1 MKKLKKILLINWLYF
16 SKELIEVGD
25 INFLT
30 GKNGAGKSTVIDALQ
45 IVLLGEINARNF
57 NQAANEK
64 SQRTLEGYLRADMD
78 DNSPYSR
85 RGKDFS
91 TYIVCE
97 FQDEMEGSSF
107 VTGVT
112 FDCRSDGSY
121 RDTFFIYTGTLP
133 ENCFIE
139 QGEAMETSA
148 LRRFLKQNY
157 ARTEFYDTQKEYRR
171 NMLAK
176 WNVHNEQV
184 LRMMKKA
191 VSFRPIVDIQKFI
204 TENICDIPD
213 KPNIELMQQNIR
225 DYKRHELLAQR
236 QQEKLDALQQISRLY
251 QEMNQAIDR
260 CQIQKFLVRWAEKE
274 AAQTEI
280 DQRELERTECKENLA
295 NVNEQLE
302 ELERQIE
309 QKETRRSELELA
321 CRQSNV
327 FQEEER
333 LLNTEKALRD
343 EQKKLEQGLQ
353 NLEVEIKREARHLQ
367 RFCGEIQELEPEEL
381 LIPVQEAANTVQKAY
396 AVFTGDEKGLFARP
410 VELFETG
417 QQAAAELSDAVR
429 SAAHKTEDRIV
440 ELKKQADQ
448 KSAVLANLRRNIKDY
463 PHGLLLFKDRLE
475 KDLADKTGH
484 AVPVYI
490 LADVLEMADERWR
503 GAVEGYLNNQKYYL
517 LVEPGRYQDALNIYD
532 RLKQEAEYR
541 AFGLVDIGK
550 LREKETLR
558 PLPGS
563 LAEKVETENKLARSY
578 VDYLLGRVICCDT
591 AEQLRCYKTAITAE
605 GMLYQGYVARALRKG
620 WMEDAFIGRRAVQLR
635 IDHLEKE
642 LACLQEELRHWQA
655 LQKQLTGLQEPLFT
669 QRFVRIDVAQK
680 QEDYQRIQ
688 TIIKE
693 IAEVKNQ
700 LSQLNLFWLDEQ
712 RRIIEQL
719 KEEILAFNK
728 EKDAKNV
735 QKGKLEGR
743 IHQLE
748 YEILPEKYQRYEA
761 IEDVLN
767 EEFTKEYRETI
778 GVPRYRQELVRLKK
792 ADVIRK
798 NFGDSLAQSTKAMDG
813 AQKKLFAARREY
825 AERFKPCAFQIEVM
839 DNTEYEEERRTLQE
853 SELPRYKEKIRA
865 ARESAMEQFQNDF
878 LAKLKS
884 SIDQVQDQVH
894 NLNKALRQ
902 AQFGTDKYQFRVGPN
917 PDYLDYY
924 NMITADELMEGESGL
939 FALPFQQ
946 KYGPLIEKL
955 FSQITMADDTQLNAR
970 KQSELQENIVRY
982 TDFRTYLK
990 FDLET
995 TDQNGSKQLL
1005 SQTLNMKSGGETQTP
1020 FYIAVLASFAQLY
1033 RVNDATRFGNTV
1045 RLVVFDEAFNK
1056 MDSDRITE
1064 SVLLLRKM
1072 GLQAIICTPPDK
1084 VSDIMPIADRTLL
1097 VDKSGYRMH
1106 IIPFGKEMQNEG
1118 STGDPESSA
1127 G

>member
-45 IVLLGEINARNF
+45 IVLLGETNSRNF

-139 QGEAMETSA
+139 QGEAMEISA

-295 NVNEQLE
+295 NVNEQRE

-333 LLNTEKALRD
+333 LLNMEKALRD

-353 NLEVEIKREARHLQ
+353 NLEVEIKREARRLQ

-381 LIPVQEAANTVQKAY
+381 LIPVQEAANTAQKAY
-396 AVFTGDEKGLFARP
+396 VDEF
-410 VELFETG
+410 
-417 QQAAAELSDAVR
+417 
-429 SAAHKTEDRIV
+429 EDRIV
-440 ELKKQADQ
+440 ISNAGQFLPGNIKTVLEPAYAPPYYRNPLLAQAMVNFKMIDTASMGIRRVYSIQKEKLIPMPDYDLSRYDQVRVTVYGKVLNDNYTKILFENPNMDLDTVYLLDRVQKGENISRMEAAALRKLGLIEGKIPKLFVSATVAEALDQ
-448 KSAVLANLRRNIKDY
+448 KAQYIKNKGFD
-463 PHGLLLFKDRLE
+463 D
-475 KDLADKTGH
+475 
-484 AVPVYI
+484 
-490 LADVLEMADERWR
+490 
-503 GAVEGYLNNQKYYL
+503 QYY
-517 LVEPGRYQDALNIYD
+517 
-532 RLKQEAEYR
+532 KQ
-541 AFGLVDIGK
+541 LI
-550 LREKETLR
+550 
-558 PLPGS
+558 
-563 LAEKVETENKLARSY
+563 
-578 VDYLLGRVICCDT
+578 VDYLNKWG
-591 AEQLRCYKTAITAE
+591 
-605 GMLYQGYVARALRKG
+605 KG
-620 WMEDAFIGRRAVQLR
+620 QKSDFDKLLFDKLPDSLTAVQKNTKIRNLLASLR
-635 IDHLEKE
+635 M
-642 LACLQEELRHWQA
+642 
-655 LQKQLTGLQEPLFT
+655 GG
-669 QRFVRIDVAQK
+669 
-680 QEDYQRIQ
+680 
-688 TIIKE
+688 
-693 IAEVKNQ
+693 
-700 LSQLNLFWLDEQ
+700 
-712 RRIIEQL
+712 IIETDS
-719 KEEILAFNK
+719 EN
-728 EKDAKNV
+728 
-735 QKGKLEGR
+735 
-743 IHQLE
+743 HQ
-748 YEILPEKYQRYEA
+748 RSNW
-761 IEDVLN
+761 VL
-767 EEFTKEYRETI
+767 TK
-778 GVPRYRQELVRLKK
+778 K
-792 ADVIRK
+792 
-798 NFGDSLAQSTKAMDG
+798 
-813 AQKKLFAARREY
+813 
-825 AERFKPCAFQIEVM
+825 
-839 DNTEYEEERRTLQE
+839 
-853 SELPRYKEKIRA
+853 
-865 ARESAMEQFQNDF
+865 
-878 LAKLKS
+878 
-884 SIDQVQDQVH
+884 
-894 NLNKALRQ
+894 
-902 AQFGTDKYQFRVGPN
+902 
-917 PDYLDYY
+917 
-924 NMITADELMEGESGL
+924 
-939 FALPFQQ
+939 
-946 KYGPLIEKL
+946 
-955 FSQITMADDTQLNAR
+955 
-970 KQSELQENIVRY
+970 
-982 TDFRTYLK
+982 
-990 FDLET
+990 
-995 TDQNGSKQLL
+995 
-1005 SQTLNMKSGGETQTP
+1005 
-1020 FYIAVLASFAQLY
+1020 
-1033 RVNDATRFGNTV
+1033 
-1045 RLVVFDEAFNK
+1045 
-1056 MDSDRITE
+1056 
-1064 SVLLLRKM
+1064 
-1072 GLQAIICTPPDK
+1072 
-1084 VSDIMPIADRTLL
+1084 
-1097 VDKSGYRMH
+1097 
-1106 IIPFGKEMQNEG
+1106 
-1118 STGDPESSA
+1118 
-1127 G
+1127 

>member
-45 IVLLGEINARNF
+45 IVLLGETNSRNF

-112 FDCRSDGSY
+112 FDCHSDGSY

-139 QGEAMETSA
+139 QGEAMEISA

-157 ARTEFYDTQKEYRR
+157 ARAEFYDTQKEYRR

-280 DQRELERTECKENLA
+280 DQRKLERTECKENLA
-295 NVNEQLE
+295 NVNEQRE

-333 LLNTEKALRD
+333 LLNMEKALRD

-353 NLEVEIKREARHLQ
+353 NLEVEIKQEARRLQ
-367 RFCGEIQELEPEEL
+367 RFCEKIQELEPEEL
-381 LIPVQEAANTVQKAY
+381 LIPVQEVANTVQKAY

-429 SAAHKTEDRIV
+429 SAAHKTEDRIA
-440 ELKKQADQ
+440 ELKKQVDQ

-463 PHGLLLFKDRLE
+463 P
-475 KDLADKTGH
+475 
-484 AVPVYI
+484 
-490 LADVLEMADERWR
+490 
-503 GAVEGYLNNQKYYL
+503 
-517 LVEPGRYQDALNIYD
+517 
-532 RLKQEAEYR
+532 
-541 AFGLVDIGK
+541 
-550 LREKETLR
+550 
-558 PLPGS
+558 
-563 LAEKVETENKLARSY
+563 
-578 VDYLLGRVICCDT
+578 
-591 AEQLRCYKTAITAE
+591 
-605 GMLYQGYVARALRKG
+605 
-620 WMEDAFIGRRAVQLR
+620 
-635 IDHLEKE
+635 
-642 LACLQEELRHWQA
+642 
-655 LQKQLTGLQEPLFT
+655 
-669 QRFVRIDVAQK
+669 
-680 QEDYQRIQ
+680 
-688 TIIKE
+688 
-693 IAEVKNQ
+693 
-700 LSQLNLFWLDEQ
+700 
-712 RRIIEQL
+712 
-719 KEEILAFNK
+719 
-728 EKDAKNV
+728 
-735 QKGKLEGR
+735 
-743 IHQLE
+743 
-748 YEILPEKYQRYEA
+748 
-761 IEDVLN
+761 
-767 EEFTKEYRETI
+767 
-778 GVPRYRQELVRLKK
+778 
-792 ADVIRK
+792 
-798 NFGDSLAQSTKAMDG
+798 
-813 AQKKLFAARREY
+813 
-825 AERFKPCAFQIEVM
+825 
-839 DNTEYEEERRTLQE
+839 
-853 SELPRYKEKIRA
+853 
-865 ARESAMEQFQNDF
+865 
-878 LAKLKS
+878 
-884 SIDQVQDQVH
+884 
-894 NLNKALRQ
+894 
-902 AQFGTDKYQFRVGPN
+902 
-917 PDYLDYY
+917 
-924 NMITADELMEGESGL
+924 
-939 FALPFQQ
+939 
-946 KYGPLIEKL
+946 
-955 FSQITMADDTQLNAR
+955 
-970 KQSELQENIVRY
+970 
-982 TDFRTYLK
+982 
-990 FDLET
+990 
-995 TDQNGSKQLL
+995 
-1005 SQTLNMKSGGETQTP
+1005 
-1020 FYIAVLASFAQLY
+1020 
-1033 RVNDATRFGNTV
+1033 
-1045 RLVVFDEAFNK
+1045 
-1056 MDSDRITE
+1056 
-1064 SVLLLRKM
+1064 
-1072 GLQAIICTPPDK
+1072 
-1084 VSDIMPIADRTLL
+1084 
-1097 VDKSGYRMH
+1097 
-1106 IIPFGKEMQNEG
+1106 
-1118 STGDPESSA
+1118 
-1127 G
+1127 

>member
-45 IVLLGEINARNF
+45 IVLLGETNSRNF

-139 QGEAMETSA
+139 QGEAMEISA

-157 ARTEFYDTQKEYRR
+157 ARAELFDTQKEYR
-171 NMLAK
+171 NIMLAK

-295 NVNEQLE
+295 NVNEQRE

-333 LLNTEKALRD
+333 LLNMEKALRY

-381 LIPVQEAANTVQKAY
+381 LIPVQEAANTAQKAY
-396 AVFTGDEKGLFARP
+396 AVFTGDEKGLFAQP
-410 VELFETG
+410 VELFE
-417 QQAAAELSDAVR
+417 
-429 SAAHKTEDRIV
+429 
-440 ELKKQADQ
+440 
-448 KSAVLANLRRNIKDY
+448 
-463 PHGLLLFKDRLE
+463 
-475 KDLADKTGH
+475 TGH

-541 AFGLVDIGK
+541 AFGLVDIEK

-591 AEQLRCYKTAITAE
+591 AEQLRCHKTAITAE

-642 LACLQEELRHWQA
+642 LTCLQEELRHWQL

-680 QEDYQRIQ
+680 QEDYQRVQ

-712 RRIIEQL
+712 RQIIEHL
-719 KEEILAFNK
+719 KEEILALNK

-735 QKGKLEGR
+735 QRGNLESR

-767 EEFTKEYRETI
+767 EEFTKEYRENI
-778 GVPRYRQELVRLKK
+778 GVPRYQQELDRLKK
-792 ADVIRK
+792 ADIIRK
-798 NFGDSLAQSTKAMDG
+798 NFGDSLAQNTKAMDG
-813 AQKKLFAARREY
+813 ARKKLFAVRREY

-839 DNTEYEEERRTLQE
+839 DNTEYEEERSTLQE

-884 SIDQVQDQVH
+884 SIDQVQEQVH

-995 TDQNGSKQLL
+995 TNQNGSKQLL